1 MTILLEIQ
9 SKLSTLSPNERK
21 IGEYILKFPEK
32 SITLSTQE
40 IAKNS
45 GVSPATVIRFVKSI
59 GLDGVPQLK
68 QQLSIW
74 LSHAESQTDFQE
86 LTENEAVDSIKV
98 KLKARINHMTDQV
111 NEHLSNR
118 ILKQVAQLIEESH
131 LIFIYGIG
139 ASYLVGQ
146 DLAQKLNRIGK
157 TAICDNN
164 THTTAVILTN
174 NKQKKLFFAISDRGE
189 SRDVLEM
196 VELAKN
202 QNITTIGITGK
213 ETSSLAKQVDYPL
226 ISVSGE
232 NFDFRQAATV
242 SMIAQIYLIDIL
254 YYTYVSAN
262 FKNSSDSII
271 KSLEAINKIEKK

>member
-213 ETSSLAKQVDYPL
+213 ETSILAKQVDYPL